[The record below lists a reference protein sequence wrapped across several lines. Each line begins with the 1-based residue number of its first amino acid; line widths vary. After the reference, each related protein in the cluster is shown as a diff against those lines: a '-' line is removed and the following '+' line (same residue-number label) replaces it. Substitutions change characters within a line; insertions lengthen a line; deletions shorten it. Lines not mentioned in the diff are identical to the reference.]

1 MGDWSVSKQA
11 IVIGAC
17 IVSIVIFVIGAILGA
32 GSSSSA
38 VPLAGST
45 VTVTATATTT
55 VKVKVTKKPKP
66 APTTTV
72 TVTVRPKSRSA
83 GGKETQSRPR
93 DCTPGYSPCLAPA
106 SDYDCRGGSGN
117 GPKYTGPVRVA
128 GSDPYDLDR
137 DGDGKACE
145 WS

>member
-1 MGDWSVSKQA
+1 MSDQPSQPAKGDWSASKQV

-32 GSSSSA
+32 GASSSA

-55 VKVKVTKKPKP
+55 VKVKVTKEPKP

-72 TVTVRPKSRSA
+72 TVTIRPKSRSA
-83 GGKETQSRPR
+83 GGRDPVASPQLHPWLLAVPCSRV
-93 DCTPGYSPCLAPA
+93 GL
-106 SDYDCRGGSGN
+106 
-117 GPKYTGPVRVA
+117 
-128 GSDPYDLDR
+128 
-137 DGDGKACE
+137 
-145 WS
+145 

>member
-1 MGDWSVSKQA
+1 MSGQPSQPAKGDWSASKQV
-11 IVIGAC
+11 IMIGAC

-32 GSSSSA
+32 GSRSSA

-55 VKVKVTKKPKP
+55 VKVKVTKEPKP

-72 TVTVRPKSRSA
+72 TVTIRPKSRSA

-93 DCTPGYSPCLAPA
+93 NCTPGYSPCLA
-106 SDYDCRGGSGN
+106 
-117 GPKYTGPVRVA
+117 
-128 GSDPYDLDR
+128 
-137 DGDGKACE
+137 
-145 WS
+145 